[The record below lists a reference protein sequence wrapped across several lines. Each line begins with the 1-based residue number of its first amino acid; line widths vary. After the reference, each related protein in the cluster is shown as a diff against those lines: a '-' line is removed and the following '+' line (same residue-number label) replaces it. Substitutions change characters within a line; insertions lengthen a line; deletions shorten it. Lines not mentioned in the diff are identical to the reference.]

1 MLRLIKLT
9 GALII
14 LVLLFA
20 CAHQPRNR
28 DSIYQA
34 STINALLEGCFDGHV
49 DFREIKKHGDFG
61 IGALDGVDGELIGLD
76 GLFLQIKGDG
86 SIHPVP
92 DSMTTP
98 YAIVTFFEPDQT
110 AQVRD
115 TDNYAQLEAFLDSL
129 IETKNIFFGVKI
141 EGEFAYV
148 KTRSIYRQIKPYRP
162 LVEVV
167 KDQSVFEFDKVKG
180 VLAGFRCPAYLG
192 GVNFP
197 GYHFHFINETRT
209 AGGHL
214 LDVKITKASV
224 EIDISH
230 SFCLALP
237 KGEDFYRLDL
247 SKDKQQELKKVQGR
261 G

>member
-1 MLRLIKLT
+1 MSRLIKLT
-9 GALII
+9 NALII
-14 LVLLFA
+14 LTLFFA
-20 CAHQPRNR
+20 CAHQPKNR
-28 DSIYQA
+28 DVIYQA
-34 STINALLEGCFDGHV
+34 STISALLEGCFDGQV

-61 IGALDGVDGELIGLD
+61 IGALDGVDGELIWLD
-76 GLFLQIKGDG
+76 GLFFQIKGDG

-98 YAIVTFFEPDQT
+98 YAIVTFFEPDQS
-110 AQVRD
+110 AEVRD
-115 TDNYAQLEAFLDSL
+115 IENYAQLEAFLDSL
-129 IETKNIFFGVKI
+129 IATKNVFYAVKI
-141 EGEFAYV
+141 EGEFTYV
-148 KTRSIYRQIKPYRP
+148 KARSVHRQSKPYRP

-167 KDQSVFEFDKVKG
+167 KDQSVFEFDKVRG
-180 VLAGFRCPAYLG
+180 VLAGFRFPAYVAGL
-192 GVNFP
+192 NFP

-214 LDVKITKASV
+214 IDVKITKAGV

-230 SFCLALP
+230 NFSLVLP

-261 G
+261 